1 MPELADCRLFTDRG
15 LGLWQ
20 GIMLLMHLQVETLAG
35 KVVAVDVDAAASLG
49 AMREGIARQTGIVV
63 KQQRLIV
70 LGTHISLPFAFDIQS
85 SRTLQDHCLPLISAS
100 GVECCR
106 CD

>member
-1 MPELADCRLFTDRG
+1 
-15 LGLWQ
+15 
-20 GIMLLMHLQVETLAG
+20 MHLQVETLAG

-70 LGTHISLPFAFDIQS
+70 LGTHISLLF
-85 SRTLQDHCLPLISAS
+85 AS
-100 GVECCR
+100 GIQTLSALCR
-106 CD
+106 TNACHRCQHQEQITVVRLMHMRAVGLAVK

>member
-1 MPELADCRLFTDRG
+1 MPGLADCRLFMDRDV
-15 LGLWQ
+15 GLWQ
-20 GIMLLMHLQVETLAG
+20 GIMVLMHLQVESLAG

-70 LGTHISLPFAFDIQS
+70 LGTHIGLQFASGIQS
-85 SRTLQDHCLPLISAS
+85 SCTLQDHGLATDVSIKSVLQ
-100 GVECCR
+100 
-106 CD
+106 

>member
-1 MPELADCRLFTDRG
+1 MV
-15 LGLWQ
+15 
-20 GIMLLMHLQVETLAG
+20 LMHLQVETLAG

-70 LGTHISLPFAFDIQS
+70 LGTHISLLFDSGIQS
-85 SRTLQDHCLPLISAS
+85 SRTLLDHCLPPSSAS
-100 GVECCR
+100 GVDYRR

>member
-1 MPELADCRLFTDRG
+1 MV
-15 LGLWQ
+15 
-20 GIMLLMHLQVETLAG
+20 LMHLQVETLAG

-70 LGTHISLPFAFDIQS
+70 LGTHISLLSNSGIQS
-85 SRTLQDHCLPLISAS
+85 SRTLLYHCLPPSSAS
-100 GVECCR
+100 GVDYRR
-106 CD
+106 CG

>member
-1 MPELADCRLFTDRG
+1 MV
-15 LGLWQ
+15 
-20 GIMLLMHLQVETLAG
+20 LMHLQVETLAG

-70 LGTHISLPFAFDIQS
+70 LGTHISLLSNSGIQS
-85 SRTLQDHCLPLISAS
+85 SCSLLDHCLPPSSAS
-100 GVECCR
+100 GVDYRR
-106 CD
+106 CG